1 MDAKRAGKIRYIG
14 FTGHKDPHIHLYMLE
29 ASDRHG
35 FRFDAAQLPVN
46 VMDAHFRSFGNLV
59 VPELVKR
66 NIGVLGMKSMGDTVI
81 LKSGA
86 VTPMECLHYALN
98 MPTSVV
104 ITGIDKPE
112 ILEQAITA
120 AQTFQNVTKE
130 QIQAI
135 LAKTAKAGRNGAWE
149 LFKTSDRFDSTAR
162 NLEWLGGD
170 SPHVQAVA
178 PQVG

>member
-1 MDAKRAGKIRYIG
+1 
-14 FTGHKDPHIHLYMLE
+14 
-29 ASDRHG
+29 
-35 FRFDAAQLPVN
+35 
-46 VMDAHFRSFGNLV
+46 
-59 VPELVKR
+59 
-66 NIGVLGMKSMGDTVI
+66 MKSMGDTVI

-86 VTPMECLHYALN
+86 VTPMECLRYALN